1 MNKITL
7 NTFSKEINLSIDRI
21 IQIFKK
27 IGIVKN
33 NKDVIDNTEKTMFL
47 KFIKNESVHKKNT
60 FTLKRKVHSILNVSN
75 SNGKTK
81 TVKIE
86 FRRKQNIFDKK
97 NTNNVK
103 KNEKKYFQKN
113 IILDSKKNKNNIL
126 VSKKVIDTKK
136 NNTQNSEN
144 VLISDEKDSKKLQ
157 KYSKKKFKLNKVN
170 TVTRK
175 KPIDDKIN
183 KIKKNKIEK
192 NNNLKSFINN
202 NKFNINLDKNNSAKN
217 NSKVKKKLFI
227 SKKNKKPVN
236 NIENKNLNKK
246 NAQILSKNKNIK
258 EHLTPLHGFKKPLK
272 IIKRNIIIRE
282 KITIHELSNKMA
294 TKKNKVLQ
302 VAKELGISF
311 KNNEIIDQDIAQL
324 IAEEMGHKVIIKKA
338 NYLEESLLNK
348 EKLGNQKLIIRP
360 PIVTIMGHV
369 DHGKTTLLDCIRKI
383 NTVDKEAGGITQHI
397 GAYNVKVNEINTITF
412 LDTPGH
418 AAFTAMR
425 ARGANITDIVILIIA
440 ADDGVKPQTIEAIQ
454 HAKAAKSPII
464 IVINKIDKSD
474 SNPKKI
480 QKELIKHNIVSE
492 EWGGET
498 MFVKISSKTGEGIP
512 NLLDAILLQAEMLE
526 LKASSCGLA
535 EGIVLE
541 SFLDKGLGPVATI
554 LIREGVLKKGN
565 IVLCGCTYGKIKVIK
580 NEASKLVKYAK
591 PSIPVQIFG
600 LSDIP
605 ISGDKI
611 NVVKNEKQAKEI
623 ALYRQKKLQEYKLSK
638 EKFLTLDTIFNNLNK
653 KTNLGLNL
661 ILKSDTQ
668 GSLEA
673 IKTALQKVSTE
684 TTKIKIV
691 GSGVG
696 GIKETDVSLA
706 IASKSIIIGFNVR
719 ANSLSK
725 KLIQLEKVDI
735 RYYSVIYDLLDAI
748 KISVNELLIPKK
760 VQKIIGLATVRNIF
774 KSPKFG
780 TIAGCMVTSGII
792 KRHCSTNIL
801 RDSKVIYTGELESLR
816 RFKDDVI
823 EVRNGVECG
832 IGVKNYNDIRVNDI
846 IEVFQLTE
854 TNL

>member
-7 NTFSKEINLSIDRI
+7 NTFSKETNLSIDRI

-27 IGIVKN
+27 MGIIKN
-33 NKDVIDNTEKTMFL
+33 NKDFVDYEEKTIFL
-47 KFIKNESVHKKNT
+47 KFIKNESVHQKNT
-60 FTLKRKVHSILNVSN
+60 FTLKRKIHSILNISN
-75 SNGKTK
+75 NNGKTK
-81 TVKIE
+81 SVKIE
-86 FRRKQNIFDKK
+86 FRKKQNVFNEKTNINFKINKQKSLQKNTVLNPEKKK
-97 NTNNVK
+97 ND
-103 KNEKKYFQKN
+103 
-113 IILDSKKNKNNIL
+113 ILISKKLVDNNKNN
-126 VSKKVIDTKK
+126 TK
-136 NNTQNSEN
+136 NSEN
-144 VLISDEKDSKKLQ
+144 AFITETPHLKKTQ
-157 KYSKKKFKLNKVN
+157 KYSKKNFKLNKANLVA
-170 TVTRK
+170 RK
-175 KPIDDKIN
+175 KNIDDKIN
-183 KIKKNKIEK
+183 KTKKNKTEK
-192 NNNLKSFINN
+192 NNNSRSFLNI
-202 NKFNINLDKNNSAKN
+202 NKFNINLDGNNSTITSTKI
-217 NSKVKKKLFI
+217 KKKLFI
-227 SKKNKKPVN
+227 SKKNKKNTN
-236 NIENKNLNKK
+236 NIESKNINKK
-246 NAQILSKNKNIK
+246 NIKSFSKNKDKK
-258 EHLTPLHGFKKPLK
+258 ENLTPLHSFKKPLK
-272 IIKRNIIIRE
+272 TIKRNITIRK

-294 TKKNKVLQ
+294 TKKNKVVQ
-302 VAKELGISF
+302 TAKELGILF

-324 IAEEMGHKVIIKKA
+324 IAEEMGHKVTIKNE
-338 NYLEESLLNK
+338 NYLEELLSNK
-348 EKLGNQKLIIRP
+348 KTVKNKKLIVRP

-369 DHGKTTLLDCIRKI
+369 DHGKTTLLDRIRKI

-397 GAYNVKVNEINTITF
+397 GAYNVKVDNINTITF

-425 ARGANITDIVILIIA
+425 ARGANITDIVILIVA

-480 QKELIKHNIVSE
+480 QKELIKFNIVSE

-498 MFVKISSKTGEGIP
+498 MFVKISSKTGEGIQ

-526 LKASSCGLA
+526 LKVLSCGLA
-535 EGIVLE
+535 EGTVLE

-554 LIREGVLKKGN
+554 LIKEGVLKTGN
-565 IVLCGCTYGKIKVIK
+565 IVVCGCTYGKIKVMK
-580 NEASKLVKYAK
+580 NEIGQLVKYAK

-600 LSDIP
+600 LSGIP

-611 NVVKNEKQAKEI
+611 NVVENEKQAREI
-623 ALYRQKKLQEYKLSK
+623 ALYRQKKLHQYKLSK
-638 EKFLTLDTIFNNLNK
+638 KKLATLDVIFNNLNK
-653 KTNLGLNL
+653 KTNLELNI
-661 ILKSDTQ
+661 ILKSDAQ

-673 IKTALQKVSTE
+673 IKTALQKISTDS
-684 TTKIKIV
+684 TKIKII

-696 GIKETDVSLA
+696 GITETDVSLA

-725 KLIQLEKVDI
+725 KLIQLEKVDV
-735 RYYSVIYDLLDAI
+735 RYYSVIYDLLDDI
-748 KISVNELLIPKK
+748 NISINELLVPKK
-760 VQKIIGLATVRNIF
+760 IQKIIGLAIIRNIF

-792 KRHCSTNIL
+792 QRHCPINIL
-801 RDSKVIYTGELESLR
+801 RDNKVIYTGELESLR

-846 IEVFQLTE
+846 IEAFKLTKKK
-854 TNL
+854 L